1 MKDITIILP
10 YYRAPKML
18 EIQVNTILQ
27 YPDSV
32 KVIVVDDGSPEPA
45 FPILQGIDRV
55 SLYRIEDDIPWNRE
69 GARNLGAKEAKTE
82 WIIHMDIDHILPPEC
97 VQNLFSTEINEK
109 NWYRFKRFRVGFA
122 DDTRKKDSI
131 PDDMA
136 YGEVKPHIDSYLCT
150 KKLYWDA
157 GGYNEE
163 YSGCLGGG
171 GPFLKQL
178 RKTSGKEALL
188 FPGDVRLEVYTRSM
202 AKDSSVWDLSRD
214 NTEFKKRRKIFGIEK
229 AINPLRFNWHR
240 LQ

>member
-1 MKDITIILP
+1 
-10 YYRAPKML
+10 ML
-18 EIQVNTILQ
+18 EIQAKNILQ
-27 YPDSV
+27 YPDNV
-32 KVIVVDDGSPEPA
+32 KVIVVDDCSPEPA

-69 GARNLGAKEAKTE
+69 GARNLGAMEAETE

-97 VQNLFSTEINEK
+97 IEALFSTEVDK
-109 NWYRFKRFRVGFA
+109 KKWYRFKRFRVGLA

-131 PDDMA
+131 PDEQE
-136 YGEVKPHIDSYLCT
+136 YGEIKPHIDSYLCT

-178 RKTSGKEALL
+178 AKTAGSAALI
-188 FPGDVRLEVYTRSM
+188 FPGDVRLEVYTRTK
-202 AKDSSVWDLSRD
+202 AKDASVWDLSRD
-214 NTEFKKRRKIFGIEK
+214 KSEFRKRKRKFGIER
-229 AINPLRFNWHR
+229 AVNPLRFKWH
-240 LQ
+240 QVQ